1 MQVGRGWEM
10 SNYAIESSGRQA
22 RLSFGC
28 ILLPELLAYT
38 DEKRKINYQ
47 GLLSAMEFLCPLCPE
62 QLKTWSRVPARID
75 LWETFAPAARQS
87 RKAEQG

>member
-10 SNYAIESSGRQA
+10 SNYAIESGGRQA

-38 DEKRKINYQ
+38 DAQ
-47 GLLSAMEFLCPLCPE
+47 DHGLP
-62 QLKTWSRVPARID
+62 QKSRARY
-75 LWETFAPAARQS
+75 LPTGRT
-87 RKAEQG
+87 